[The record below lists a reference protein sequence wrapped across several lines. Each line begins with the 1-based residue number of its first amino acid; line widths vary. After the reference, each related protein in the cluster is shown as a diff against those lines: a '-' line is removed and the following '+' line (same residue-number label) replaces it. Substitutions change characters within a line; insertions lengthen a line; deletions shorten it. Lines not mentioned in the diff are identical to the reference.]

1 MLPSDKQTELI
12 VLRESVRARTSVT
25 PVSVLVTFVSIFM
38 YIPFMLG
45 LGVTQG
51 RVILWAA
58 PLTLLMLGRGFLS
71 RWINKRLDEYSGQEL
86 TRADWMLRI
95 SSILNQMTVGM
106 GIWIVQS
113 PSASSLVLSLFMTL
127 IVAIWSIGLLSNL
140 FSDFRSF
147 IMSMPF
153 LIGETSIF
161 WLLQGDIGVSIGL
174 SLLFAALLMVFLVR
188 RGTEIF
194 RDSVLMRFEKDRLLE
209 EVEVA
214 RQNILQALQKA
225 QAANESK
232 AYFMAAASHDI
243 KQPLH
248 ALAILTDTMLM
259 SDLPESTLGL
269 LQKQRESVGFMSA
282 HFDALMDIGRFELGH
297 FELRPARVRLGE
309 LSVRIDAEIA
319 PLCAHKTLRWN
330 LDMDD
335 VLVSTDA
342 ELLLRLLRN
351 LLSNAVQY
359 TESGEVCCH
368 AKSQGDSVEFLISDT
383 GPGIAAEH
391 HEVIFEQFVRLG
403 SDGAGSTGVG
413 LGLSIVEKI
422 NQSLDLGLKMS
433 SVPGKGTQFRF
444 RLSIVSGE

>member
-1 MLPSDKQTELI
+1 MLPSDNQKERI
-12 VLRESVRARTSVT
+12 VLRESIRARTSVT
-25 PVSVLVTFVSIFM
+25 PVSILVTFVSIYM

-51 RVILWAA
+51 RIFLWAA
-58 PLTLLMLGRGFLS
+58 PISLLMLGRGFLS
-71 RWINKRLDEYSGQEL
+71 RWINKRLDEYSSREL
-86 TRADWMLRI
+86 ARADGMLRV
-95 SSILNQMTVGM
+95 SSVLNQMTVGM

-113 PSASSLVLSLFMTL
+113 PSANSLILSVFMTL

-161 WLLQGDIGVSIGL
+161 WILQGGIGVSIGL

-259 SDLPESTLGL
+259 SDLPESTVQL
-269 LQKQRESVGFMSA
+269 LQKQRESIGFMSA

-297 FELRPARVRLGE
+297 FELRLARVRLGE

-335 VLVSTDA
+335 VLVTTNA
-342 ELLLRLLRN
+342 ELLLHCI
-351 LLSNAVQY
+351 
-359 TESGEVCCH
+359 GEQV
-368 AKSQGDSVEFLISDT
+368 S
-383 GPGIAAEH
+383 
-391 HEVIFEQFVRLG
+391 EQP
-403 SDGAGSTGVG
+403 
-413 LGLSIVEKI
+413 
-422 NQSLDLGLKMS
+422 Q
-433 SVPGKGTQFRF
+433 
-444 RLSIVSGE
+444 